1 MTRQVISSKPFTI
14 GSLFETLKHNSMGI
28 LGMETF
34 LNGLSSAL
42 DPLISPTPNPIIDK
56 KTAYLIRD
64 QKGELPKTLKI
75 ATNSSESVAILA
87 AYYKEQLYSRIP
99 KNVWSE
105 VRYHILQSIENDTIL
120 SPEKKKEFQHSARE
134 DSLAYF
140 LARCTLFVI
149 ARKNCVLRTVDAEG
163 QSHKK
168 KYPLSS
174 SLPIPPLPDI
184 IQKREKVVL
193 QSLLNVYGEQDQVTY
208 ALTQIGDIPRWNEHL
223 SCQRQ
228 AFQSIFPLK
237 EQMKHLEGALY
248 PHPFEQLCN
257 EMKIGIYPTY
267 TKPHASGY
275 HCLCDVLERAMILPL
290 DAVPAIQRTNWIGSY
305 QRMGLC
311 HYLIYQKQLHGWM
324 PSSESP
330 LLKKAL

>member
-1 MTRQVISSKPFTI
+1 MPRQVISSKPFTI
-14 GSLFETLKHNSMGI
+14 GSLFETLKNNSMGI
-28 LGMETF
+28 IGMETF
-34 LNGLSSAL
+34 LNDLSSAL
-42 DPLISPTPNPIIDK
+42 DPLIFPTPPTIIDK

-64 QKGELPKTLKI
+64 QKGEIPKILKI

-87 AYYKEQLYSRIP
+87 AYYKKQLDSRIP
-99 KNVWSE
+99 QNVWSE
-105 VRYHILQSIENDTIL
+105 VRYQLLQAIENDTIL
-120 SPEKKKEFQHSARE
+120 SPEKKKEFQHSAQE

-149 ARKNCVLRTVDAEG
+149 ARKNCILRTAGIES

-168 KYPLSS
+168 QYPLSS
-174 SLPIPPLPDI
+174 SLPIPPLPDT

-223 SCQRQ
+223 SHQRQ

-237 EQMKHLEGALY
+237 EQMKHLEDALY
-248 PHPFEQLCN
+248 THPFEQLCN
-257 EMKIGIYPTY
+257 EMKMGIYPTY
-267 TKPHASGY
+267 TKPHSSGY

-290 DAVPAIQRTNWIGSY
+290 DAVPAIQTTNWIGSY

-311 HYLIYQKQLHGWM
+311 HYLIYQKELCGWM
-324 PSSESP
+324 PPCGS
-330 LLKKAL
+330 LLYKKAL